1 MSKGVCGRILSEVI
15 HKSAKIPEMLNSRLI
30 LRGRSNFTIVN
41 TGWSTKNYILNF
53 CRNKTIDGGG
63 LKDAFFLVCILF
75 STTTFSWRYLLNVLF
90 FAIFPT
96 IDLFY
101 GTQLGWLW
109 FYRWS
114 CCQGGRVVLE
124 ILPEVDIVCAVII
137 IFVIII
143 FVIIIFVIIIFTI
156 CIKIID
162 ITVIIIAMIFL
173 PMGRVVL
180 EILPEVDI
188 VCAVIIIFVIIIF
201 VIFIID
207 MIFLSMGAV
216 VLEMLPDDRNDLAN
230 GSRGDVLIEI
240 LPKVEV

>member
-1 MSKGVCGRILSEVI
+1 MSKGACGRILSEVI
-15 HKSAKIPEMLNSRLI
+15 HKSAKIPERMKSRLI

-143 FVIIIFVIIIFTI
+143 FVI
-156 CIKIID
+156 
-162 ITVIIIAMIFL
+162 
-173 PMGRVVL
+173 
-180 EILPEVDI
+180 
-188 VCAVIIIFVIIIF
+188 
-201 VIFIID
+201 FIID

>member
-1 MSKGVCGRILSEVI
+1 MSKGVCSRVLSEVI

-41 TGWSTKNYILNF
+41 TGWSTKKYNLNF
-53 CRNKTIDGGG
+53 CRNKTIDGDG
-63 LKDAFFLVCILF
+63 LKDAFFWGSNFFPQL
-75 STTTFSWRYLLNVLF
+75 TFTWLYLLNVSF
-90 FAIFPT
+90 FPT
-96 IDLFY
+96 FLTLGLFY
-101 GTQLGWLW
+101 GVQLGWLW

-114 CCQGGRVVLE
+114 CCQG
-124 ILPEVDIVCAVII
+124 
-137 IFVIII
+137 
-143 FVIIIFVIIIFTI
+143 
-156 CIKIID
+156 
-162 ITVIIIAMIFL
+162 
-173 PMGRVVL
+173 GRVVL